1 MLYSLWLSE
10 IEKNGMRSIVQF
22 LAQHFLPQKIVNI
35 NTVLLCFGICILI
48 IGCGE
53 EPLKVGVA
61 NWQPK
66 CASGTIEIRPLPP
79 AHLIQLDYQDWLKRE
94 TTAVV
99 RVYSAVLQHKYRQ
112 SDYVVNIDK
121 GDTPFGSQYF
131 TAATFTYFDSA
142 FGQYQM
148 EWSRRGKHCPDFL
161 KIDDRPRV
169 FWFQLIDASYD
180 LKCPRLSIVAIQDVE
195 ADHVLIAN
203 PVGTS
208 SRRF

>member
-1 MLYSLWLSE
+1 MISHVILLVQNSLS
-10 IEKNGMRSIVQF
+10 
-22 LAQHFLPQKIVNI
+22 QKFVNI
-35 NTVLLCFGICILI
+35 NKGLLCFWICILI

-53 EPLKVGVA
+53 APVKVGVA

-66 CASGTIEIRPLPP
+66 CLSGTIEIRPLPP

-99 RVYSAVLQHKYRQ
+99 RVYAATLQHKYRQ
-112 SDYVVNIDK
+112 SNYVVNIDK
-121 GDTPFGSQYF
+121 GDTPLGSQYF
-131 TAATFTYFDSA
+131 TEVTFTYSDSV

-148 EWSRRGKHCPDFL
+148 EWIKRGRHRPDFL

-195 ADHVLIAN
+195 ADHVLVAN